1 MEFEIFEKSRIPEAA
16 ALFAES
22 FNSPPWNDKWS
33 ADTAARRLELMLDG
47 EAAYGITAFENGEMC
62 GMVLGCF
69 EQYYDGV
76 VYNLREFC
84 VKNSK
89 RGGGLGTKI
98 FSELESRLRQRSVK
112 EITLNTLRGEAT
124 EGFYRRCGMDNADMA
139 VMTKKL
145 NK

>member
-16 ALFAES
+16 ELFAES

-98 FSELESRLRQRSVK
+98 FSELESRLRQRGVK
-112 EITLNTLRGEAT
+112 GNNAEHAQGRGHRGVLQTMRNGQCRHGRDDKEA
-124 EGFYRRCGMDNADMA
+124 E
-139 VMTKKL
+139 
-145 NK
+145 